1 VGYSPPLLTIIKS
14 YINKKQSKHL
24 MNIIL
29 FLITNSLKIFGL
41 FWIAGGL
48 FVCLEVLKSS
58 RMDKYIKAINFNHK
72 PDYKEYIF
80 SLAIGFLTL
89 LSGVTLLVSQNIA
102 ILFLGLLIIT
112 QLMFFDF
119 REKKFKAS
127 QTDSD
132 KENYSISPQT
142 YNAYLTSIYVTIFA
156 LIRYCLNIF
165 VN

>member
-1 VGYSPPLLTIIKS
+1 
-14 YINKKQSKHL
+14 

-29 FLITNSLKIFGL
+29 FLLTNSLKIFGL

-48 FVCLEVLKSS
+48 FVCIEVLKSS
-58 RMDKYIKAINFNHK
+58 RMDKYIKAIDFNYK
-72 PDYKEYIF
+72 TDYQEYIF
-80 SLAIGFLTL
+80 SLGIGLLTL
-89 LSGVTLLVSQNIA
+89 LSGITLLIFQDSA

-119 REKKFKAS
+119 RDKKFKAS
-127 QTDSD
+127 KTDSD
-132 KENYSISPQT
+132 KEYYSISSQT

>member
-1 VGYSPPLLTIIKS
+1 
-14 YINKKQSKHL
+14 

-29 FLITNSLKIFGL
+29 FLLTNSLKIFGL

-48 FVCLEVLKSS
+48 FVCIEVLKSS
-58 RMDKYIKAINFNHK
+58 RMDKYIKAIDFNYK
-72 PDYKEYIF
+72 TDYQEYIF
-80 SLAIGFLTL
+80 SLGIGLLTL
-89 LSGVTLLVSQNIA
+89 LSGITLLIFQDSA

-119 REKKFKAS
+119 RDKKFKAS
-127 QTDSD
+127 KNDSD
-132 KENYSISPQT
+132 KEYYSISSQT